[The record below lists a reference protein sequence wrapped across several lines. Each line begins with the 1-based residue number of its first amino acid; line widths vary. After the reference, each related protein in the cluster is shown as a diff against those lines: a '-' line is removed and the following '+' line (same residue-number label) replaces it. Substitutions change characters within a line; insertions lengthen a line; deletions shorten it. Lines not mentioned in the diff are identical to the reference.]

1 MLRPGTAPA
10 RLLTILASG
19 LATFAGLDVA
29 RTAPAAVDIHEWTVP
44 WADTRPRDPDLDAKG
59 RVWFV
64 GQVGHYL
71 AWLDPSAEKF
81 ERIPLEAGTGPHNLV
96 VAGDGAVWFSGNL
109 KGYIGRLDPATGAI
123 KRFPMPDP
131 EAKDPHTLIFG
142 RNGELWF
149 TVQAGSFVGR
159 LDPKSGT
166 VRLVKIPTP
175 GARPYG
181 IALDSKG
188 RPFFNEF
195 GTAKLGTLDPATLAL
210 KEYAL
215 PEGARGRRIAITSDD
230 KVWYVDYGRGKLARL
245 DPASGKVDEWA
256 APSGEQSLPYA
267 MANDDRDRLWFV
279 ETGPQP
285 NRLVGFDPKTST
297 YFANAPIAGGGGTVR
312 HMVFV
317 RAGREL
323 WFGTDKNTIGRARIP

>member
-1 MLRPGTAPA
+1 
-10 RLLTILASG
+10 
-19 LATFAGLDVA
+19 
-29 RTAPAAVDIHEWTVP
+29 
-44 WADTRPRDPDLDAKG
+44 
-59 RVWFV
+59 
-64 GQVGHYL
+64 
-71 AWLDPSAEKF
+71 
-81 ERIPLEAGTGPHNLV
+81 
-96 VAGDGAVWFSGNL
+96 
-109 KGYIGRLDPATGAI
+109 
-123 KRFPMPDP
+123 
-131 EAKDPHTLIFG
+131 
-142 RNGELWF
+142 
-149 TVQAGSFVGR
+149 
-159 LDPKSGT
+159 

-195 GTAKLGTLDPATLAL
+195 GTARLGTLDPATLAL
-210 KEYAL
+210 KEYPL
-215 PEGARGRRIAITSDD
+215 PEGTRGRRIAITSDD

-256 APSGEQSLPYA
+256 APSGDQSLPYA
-267 MANDDRDRLWFV
+267 MAGDDRDRLWFV

-297 YFANAPIAGGGGTVR
+297 YFANTPIAGGAGTVR